1 MKIGVFDSGIGGL
14 SVVQEMVKL
23 NLPIEIH
30 YIADHAHAPY
40 GNKTDLEIQARAQ
53 ALLNELQ
60 VRGCEMIV
68 IACNT
73 ATAAAIEFLR
83 QKSMIPIVGV
93 EPYLNVI
100 HQRAIFQNDCYGVL
114 STKFTAD
121 SQRFIKLKER
131 LDPQNI
137 IHNFASSNL
146 AGLIEKAFA
155 EKDLAPYKNVIKME
169 LQDVVNKKITHLIL
183 GCTHYP
189 LIANYL
195 IEITTAEMISTG
207 VFVAKRVEN
216 LLKNKT
222 QISGDFYF
230 KSTNNNIWE
239 QKPLDWIHL
248 SC

>member
-40 GNKTDLEIQARAQ
+40 GNKTDLEIQLRAE
-53 ALLNELQ
+53 ALSKELQ
-60 VRGCEMIV
+60 DRGCEMIV

-73 ATAAAIEFLR
+73 ATAAAIDFLR
-83 QKSMIPIVGV
+83 QKLSIPLVGV

-100 HQRAIFQNDCYGVL
+100 HQRTINSSDSYGVL
-114 STKFTAD
+114 STKFTAE
-121 SQRFIKLKER
+121 SQRFLKLKER

-137 IHNFASSNL
+137 IHNFSSSLL

-155 EKDLAPYKNVIKME
+155 EKDLAPFKNAIKKD
-169 LQDVVNKKITHLIL
+169 LQEVVAKNITHLIL

-189 LIANYL
+189 LIAHYL
-195 IEITTAEMISTG
+195 SEITNAEMISTG
-207 VFVAKRVEN
+207 AFVAKRVEN
-216 LLKNKT
+216 LIIKIT
-222 QISGDFYF
+222 QISGGIYF
-230 KSTNNNIWE
+230 KTTTNNIWE